1 MRALTTRRLAA
12 ALLAM
17 VCAATGVVA
26 SAGPAQ
32 AEWPFVH
39 IQNFNGG
46 KCIQP
51 TSAVPNALV
60 VQRSCDGASW
70 LQQWDATQPISG
82 SFDLVL
88 RNRANPDL
96 CLDIAANSMEE
107 VVDGVAL
114 QVFWCDP
121 VTWPGERWP
130 RAGRVRV
137 PDYYQFYSRIATSLC
152 IDVRNNST
160 SNGAQ
165 VILSSCWVGDV
176 SQALRFRIF

>member
-1 MRALTTRRLAA
+1 MKALTTRRLAA

-17 VCAATGVVA
+17 ACAATGVVV
-26 SAGPAQ
+26 SAGPAR

-39 IQNFNGG
+39 IQNYNGG
-46 KCIQP
+46 KCLQP

-60 VQRSCDGASW
+60 VQRSCDGTSW
-70 LQQWDATQPISG
+70 LQQWDATQPIAG
-82 SFDLVL
+82 SSDFVL
-88 RNRANPDL
+88 RNRAYPDL

-107 VVDGVAL
+107 VVDGVPL

-176 SQALRFRIF
+176 SQAWRFRIF